1 MSNNAFY
8 ASKDIT
14 WSTARNQN
22 TLIHH
27 LTSPTFT
34 PRPWQAEATAT
45 ILDGCDLLL
54 IAGTGQGKSSIIYL
68 PVMARP
74 NKITLVVTPTV
85 LLQQDHACI
94 KVSVSYRK
102 QTNFLCQL

>member
-1 MSNNAFY
+1 MVHSQQPGY
-8 ASKDIT
+8 TDP
-14 WSTARNQN
+14 
-22 TLIHH
+22 L

-34 PRPWQAEATAT
+34 PRPWQAEASAT

-54 IAGTGQGKSSIIYL
+54 IAGTGQGKYSIIYL
-68 PVMARP
+68 PVMAHP

-94 KVSVSYRK
+94 KFSVSYCK
-102 QTNFLCQL
+102 QTDFLCQL